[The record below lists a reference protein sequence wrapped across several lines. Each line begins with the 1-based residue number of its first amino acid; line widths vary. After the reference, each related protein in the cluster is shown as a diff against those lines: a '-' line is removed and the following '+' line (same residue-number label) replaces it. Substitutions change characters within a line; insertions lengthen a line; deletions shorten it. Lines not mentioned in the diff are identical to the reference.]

1 METAPNKTNQTEL
14 PPEITQAAQRIDEVL
29 ASLDRS
35 REEHNVLAGSLR
47 TIVSKILELME
58 QQAAP
63 SSNQAP
69 TKPSK

>member
-14 PPEITQAAQRIDEVL
+14 PPEIAQAAQRIDEVL

-58 QQAAP
+58 QAAP

-69 TKPSK
+69 AKPSK

>member
-1 METAPNKTNQTEL
+1 MNEQTKQTKQPEL
-14 PPEITQAAQRIDEVL
+14 PPEIAQAAQRIDEVL

-58 QQAAP
+58 A
-63 SSNQAP
+63 QAP
-69 TKPSK
+69 AANKVDPAKPSK